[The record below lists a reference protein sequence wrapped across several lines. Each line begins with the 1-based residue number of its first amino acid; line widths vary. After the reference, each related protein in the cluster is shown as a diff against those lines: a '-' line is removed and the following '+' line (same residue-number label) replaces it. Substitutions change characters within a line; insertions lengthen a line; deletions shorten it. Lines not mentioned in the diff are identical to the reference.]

1 MIIIIIVLNLLLYYI
16 MGSSSTERC
25 SCSRND
31 NNQMVCGSGCV
42 NSGESC
48 KSVLDCK
55 SPKLKKAKSLSL
67 PKRKKPNVILKKKA
81 VSLKK
86 IKMPKKPL
94 KTKKVNVV
102 MKGKEPLKGGKTKK
116 ARFNYNKMTNIVS
129 RKKAKEIGAVHGIPS
144 ISEKDAK
151 GNVLSVT
158 WNNIEGHHSVT
169 VYNDIYRKWHPYPAE
184 VYVVTR
190 RLIKVP
196 DHLMGPL
203 KYASETINIE
213 QLRADKEE
221 NFRYGKTGKKA
232 HSLVSGSC
240 ASISISAITLKFV
253 EDMCKK
259 YKKDVPNPYK
269 LFKEFRDTYDARV
282 ANYIHGKGMKPRI
295 PWYPN
300 ILEKDQEKKVVIEE
314 K

>member
-1 MIIIIIVLNLLLYYI
+1 
-16 MGSSSTERC
+16 MGSSTKDKCLCER
-25 SCSRND
+25 NE
-31 NNQMVCGSGCV
+31 NNQMVCGRGCV
-42 NSGESC
+42 NRGESC

-55 SPKLKKAKSLSL
+55 SPKLTRAKSLSL
-67 PKRKKPNVILKKKA
+67 PKKKKPSLTKKKA
-81 VSLKK
+81 LSLPKKQVHTKK
-86 IKMPKKPL
+86 IKITNDKNLKKN
-94 KTKKVNVV
+94 TKKVNVI
-102 MKGKEPLKGGKTKK
+102 MKGGKP
-116 ARFNYNKMTNIVS
+116 RFNYNKMTNLVS

-144 ISEKDAK
+144 ITEKDSK

-213 QLRADKEE
+213 QLRAVKEE
-221 NFRYGKTGKKA
+221 NFRYGQTGKKG

-259 YKKDVPNPYK
+259 YKKGVSNPYK
-269 LFKEFRDTYDARV
+269 LFKEFRNVYDARV
-282 ANYIHGKGMKPRI
+282 ANYLHGKGMIPKI

-300 ILEKDQEKKVVIEE
+300 ILEKDQEKEVVIEE

>member
-1 MIIIIIVLNLLLYYI
+1 
-16 MGSSSTERC
+16 MGSSNKDKCLCT
-25 SCSRND
+25 RND
-31 NNQMVCGSGCV
+31 DNQMVCGSGCV

-48 KSVLDCK
+48 KKPSDCK
-55 SPKLKKAKSLSL
+55 SPKKV
-67 PKRKKPNVILKKKA
+67 NVSIGNSKN
-81 VSLKK
+81 
-86 IKMPKKPL
+86 

-102 MKGKEPLKGGKTKK
+102 MKGKEPPKRTLTGGKTKK
-116 ARFNYNKMTNIVS
+116 ASFNYNKMTNLIS

-144 ISEKDAK
+144 ISEKDSK

-169 VYNDIYRKWHPYPAE
+169 VYNDIYRKWHPHPAV

-213 QLRADKEE
+213 QLRANKEE
-221 NFRYGKTGKKA
+221 NFRYGKTGKKG
-232 HSLVSGSC
+232 HSLVTGSC

-259 YKKDVPNPYK
+259 YKKGVSNPYK
-269 LFKEFRDTYDARV
+269 LFKEFRNEYDARV
-282 ANYIHGKGMKPRI
+282 ANYLHGKGMKPKI

-300 ILEKDQEKKVVIEE
+300 ILEKDQEKEVVIEE
-314 K
+314 N

>member
-1 MIIIIIVLNLLLYYI
+1 
-16 MGSSSTERC
+16 MGSSGNDKC
-25 SCSRND
+25 SCTRND
-31 NNQMVCGSGCV
+31 DNQMVCGSGCV

-48 KSVLDCK
+48 KKPSDCK
-55 SPKLKKAKSLSL
+55 SPKKVK
-67 PKRKKPNVILKKKA
+67 
-81 VSLKK
+81 VSNGNSKN
-86 IKMPKKPL
+86 

-102 MKGKEPLKGGKTKK
+102 MKGKEPTKRTLTGGKTKK
-116 ARFNYNKMTNIVS
+116 ARFNYGKMTNLIS
-129 RKKAKEIGAVHGIPS
+129 RKKAKEIGVVHGIPS

-151 GNVLSVT
+151 GNILSVT

-169 VYNDIYRKWHPYPAE
+169 VYNDIYRKWHPHPAV
-184 VYVVTR
+184 VYVVSR

-213 QLRADKEE
+213 QIRAVKEE
-221 NFRYGKTGKKA
+221 NFRYGKTGKKG
-232 HSLVSGSC
+232 HSLVTGSC

-259 YKKDVPNPYK
+259 YKKGVSNPYK
-269 LFKEFRDTYDARV
+269 LFKEFRNEYDVRV
-282 ANYIHGKGMKPRI
+282 ANYLQGKGMKPKI

-300 ILEKDQEKKVVIEE
+300 ILEKDQEKEVVIEA

>member
-1 MIIIIIVLNLLLYYI
+1 
-16 MGSSSTERC
+16 MGSSNKDKCLCT
-25 SCSRND
+25 RND
-31 NNQMVCGSGCV
+31 DNQMVCGSGCV

-48 KSVLDCK
+48 KKPSDCK
-55 SPKLKKAKSLSL
+55 SPK
-67 PKRKKPNVILKKKA
+67 
-81 VSLKK
+81 K
-86 IKMPKKPL
+86 IKVSNGNSKN

-102 MKGKEPLKGGKTKK
+102 MKGKEPPKRTLTGGKTKK
-116 ARFNYNKMTNIVS
+116 ASFNYNKMTNLIS

-144 ISEKDAK
+144 ISEKDSK

-169 VYNDIYRKWHPYPAE
+169 VYNDIYRKWHPHPAV
-184 VYVVTR
+184 VYVVSR

-213 QLRADKEE
+213 QIRAVKEE
-221 NFRYGKTGKKA
+221 NFRYGKTGKKGL
-232 HSLVSGSC
+232 SLVTGSC

-253 EDMCKK
+253 EDMCRK
-259 YKKDVPNPYK
+259 YKKGVSNPYK
-269 LFKEFRDTYDARV
+269 LFKEFRNEYDARV
-282 ANYIHGKGMKPRI
+282 ANYLHGKGMKPKI

-300 ILEKDQEKKVVIEE
+300 ILEKDQEKEVVIEE
-314 K
+314 N

>member
-1 MIIIIIVLNLLLYYI
+1 

-48 KSVLDCK
+48 KKPSDCK
-55 SPKLKKAKSLSL
+55 SPK
-67 PKRKKPNVILKKKA
+67 LKKKA

-86 IKMPKKPL
+86 NKMPRKPL
-94 KTKKVNVV
+94 KTKKINVV
-102 MKGKEPLKGGKTKK
+102 MKGKEPKLSLKGGKTKK

-129 RKKAKEIGAVHGIPS
+129 RKKAKEIGEVHGIPS
-144 ISEKDAK
+144 VIEKDLK

-259 YKKDVPNPYK
+259 YKEPMANPYK

-282 ANYIHGKGMKPRI
+282 ANYLQGKGMKPRI

-300 ILEKDQEKKVVIEE
+300 ILEKDQEKEVVIEE

>member
-1 MIIIIIVLNLLLYYI
+1 
-16 MGSSSTERC
+16 MGSSNKDKC
-25 SCSRND
+25 SCKRNK
-31 NNQMVCGSGCV
+31 NNQLVCGSGCI

-48 KSVLDCK
+48 KKPTDCK
-55 SPKLKKAKSLSL
+55 SPKKESLSNS
-67 PKRKKPNVILKKKA
+67 KN
-81 VSLKK
+81 
-86 IKMPKKPL
+86 
-94 KTKKVNVV
+94 KTKKVNVVNVV
-102 MKGKEPLKGGKTKK
+102 MKGKESPKRTLKGGKTKK
-116 ARFNYNKMTNIVS
+116 VRFNYGKMTNLIS

-144 ISEKDAK
+144 VSEKDSK

-213 QLRADKEE
+213 QLQANKEE
-221 NFRYGKTGKKA
+221 NFRYGKTGKKG
-232 HSLVSGSC
+232 HSLVTGSC

-253 EDMCKK
+253 EDMCRK
-259 YKKDVPNPYK
+259 YKKQVTNPYK

-282 ANYIHGKGMKPRI
+282 TNYLQGKGMKPRI

-300 ILEKDQEKKVVIEE
+300 ILEKDVEKKVIIELNE
-314 K
+314 SFNNEN

>member
-1 MIIIIIVLNLLLYYI
+1 
-16 MGSSSTERC
+16 MGSSNKDKCLCT
-25 SCSRND
+25 RND
-31 NNQMVCGSGCV
+31 DNQMVCGSGCV

-48 KSVLDCK
+48 KKPSDCK
-55 SPKLKKAKSLSL
+55 SPK
-67 PKRKKPNVILKKKA
+67 
-81 VSLKK
+81 K
-86 IKMPKKPL
+86 IKVSNGNSKN

-102 MKGKEPLKGGKTKK
+102 MKGKEPPKRTLTGGKTKK
-116 ARFNYNKMTNIVS
+116 ASFNYNKMTNLIS

-144 ISEKDAK
+144 ISEKDSK

-213 QLRADKEE
+213 QLRANKEE
-221 NFRYGKTGKKA
+221 NFRYGKTGKKG
-232 HSLVSGSC
+232 HSLVTGSC

-259 YKKDVPNPYK
+259 YKKGVSNPYK
-269 LFKEFRDTYDARV
+269 LFKEFRNEYDARV
-282 ANYIHGKGMKPRI
+282 ANYLHGKGMKPKI

-300 ILEKDQEKKVVIEE
+300 ILEKDQEKEVVIEE
-314 K
+314 N

>member
-1 MIIIIIVLNLLLYYI
+1 
-16 MGSSSTERC
+16 MGSSSTENC
-25 SCSRND
+25 SCTIKNAE
-31 NNQMVCGSGCV
+31 QMVCGKGCI

-48 KSVLDCK
+48 KKPSDCK
-55 SPKLKKAKSLSL
+55 SPKKVKV
-67 PKRKKPNVILKKKA
+67 N
-81 VSLKK
+81 VSLGNSKK
-86 IKMPKKPL
+86 

-102 MKGKEPLKGGKTKK
+102 KVVMKGGKTKK
-116 ARFNYNKMTNIVS
+116 ARFNYGKMTNLIS
-129 RKKAKEIGAVHGIPS
+129 RKKAKEIGVVHGIPS

-213 QLRADKEE
+213 QLQANKEE
-221 NFRYGKTGKKA
+221 NFRYGQTGKKG

-259 YKKDVPNPYK
+259 YKKGVSNPYK
-269 LFKEFRDTYDARV
+269 LFKEFRYTYDERV
-282 ANYIHGKGMKPRI
+282 TNYLHGKGMKPRI

-314 K
+314 N